1 MAAAVRRPPL
11 EVGGSYALRPRFAM
25 EPPLSWAGVT
35 RARHTAAVPPS
46 LRPPGGLSLAAMTQ
60 ELEAVLCRIA
70 EALERLAPPPVAAP
84 AFEAARLFRHDPA
97 SGVFHAAPD
106 YPLPLAAL
114 AGVDRQKDRFVENLQ
129 RFANGL
135 PFNHALLWGVRGTG
149 KSSLAK
155 AAFMHVAQGGAALK
169 LVEVDRDQVTEL
181 PALFD
186 ALRLRP
192 ERFLVLC
199 DDLSFEEGAAAAKA
213 LKSALE
219 GGVSGPPAN
228 VLFTATSNRR
238 HLMPRSHGEKWG
250 HAEDRGLIATAE
262 DAEEEVSVSDRFG
275 LWIGFPPMDQAT
287 YLEAVRG
294 YAKRYRLKATD
305 LDRRALQWAQLR
317 GARSG
322 RVAWQFIRDLAG
334 ELGKTLP
341 F

>member
-1 MAAAVRRPPL
+1 
-11 EVGGSYALRPRFAM
+11 
-25 EPPLSWAGVT
+25 
-35 RARHTAAVPPS
+35 
-46 LRPPGGLSLAAMTQ
+46 MTH
-60 ELEAVLCRIA
+60 ELEPVLARIA
-70 EALERLAPPPVAAP
+70 DALERLGPPPVAA
-84 AFEAARLFRHDPA
+84 ADFTNARLFRHDPA
-97 SGVFHAAPD
+97 SGAFHAAPD

-114 AGVDRQKDRFVENLQ
+114 VGVERQKERFVENLR
-129 RFANGL
+129 RFAEGL
-135 PFNHALLWGVRGTG
+135 PSNHALLWGVRGTG

-155 AAFMHVAQGGAALK
+155 AAFTAVVADAPALK
-169 LVEVDRDQVTEL
+169 LVEVDRDQVTAL

-186 ALRLRP
+186 VLRTRP

-228 VLFTATSNRR
+228 VLFVATSNRR
-238 HLMPRSHGEKWG
+238 HLMPRG
-250 HAEDRGLIATAE
+250 HTEDRGLIASAE

-275 LWIGFPPMDQAT
+275 LWIGFPPMDQQT
-287 YLEAVRG
+287 YLAAVQA
-294 YAKRYRLKATD
+294 YAKRYKLKTAD

-334 ELGKTLP
+334 ELGKNLP
-341 F
+341 L

>member
-1 MAAAVRRPPL
+1 MDADDKAI
-11 EVGGSYALRPRFAM
+11 
-25 EPPLSWAGVT
+25 LS
-35 RARHTAAVPPS
+35 
-46 LRPPGGLSLAAMTQ
+46 
-60 ELEAVLCRIA
+60 RIA
-70 EALERLAPPPVAAP
+70 GALERLAPPPPEAP
-84 AFEAARLFRHDPA
+84 DVSGGRLFRHDPGLA
-97 SGVFHAAPD
+97 AFHPAPD
-106 YPLPLAAL
+106 YPLPIQAL
-114 AGVDRQKDRFVENLQ
+114 VGVDRQKARFLENLQ
-129 RFANGL
+129 RFAAGL
-135 PFNHALLWGVRGTG
+135 PYNHALLWGVRGTG

-155 AAFMHVAQGGAALK
+155 AAFMAAAQGAPDLK
-169 LVEVDRDQVTEL
+169 LVEVDRDQVTAL

-186 ALRLRP
+186 ALRARP

-228 VLFTATSNRR
+228 VLFVATSNRR
-238 HLMPRSHGEKWG
+238 HLMPRGHG
-250 HAEDRGLIATAE
+250 EDRGLVAAHE

-287 YLEAVRG
+287 YLAAVQA
-294 YAKRYRLKATD
+294 YAKRYKLKTAD

-334 ELGKTLP
+334 ELGKPLP
-341 F
+341 L